1 MRISDWSSD
10 VCSSD
15 LIGSTAERLEG
26 RAMNADDMKV
36 ETFACV
42 FDAIADTPEEA
53 TELRTRADLM
63 RGITARVKSWDV
75 PLGEAAKRLGLTPPR
90 LNDLLRGK
98 FNRFSLDDLMTA
110 ATAAGIAPPA
120 PRKSSWDDLR
130 GIVKGNGA
138 RFTRSEEHTSE
149 LQSLMR
155 ISYAVFCLKQTNN

>member
-1 MRISDWSSD
+1 
-10 VCSSD
+10 
-15 LIGSTAERLEG
+15 
-26 RAMNADDMKV
+26 
-36 ETFACV
+36 
-42 FDAIADTPEEA
+42 
-53 TELRTRADLM
+53 M

-120 PRKSSWDDLR
+120 TRKSSWDDLR

-138 RFTRSEEHTSE
+138 RFTNEEINDAIAEAGAAAGMAGMNDHDGDRSEEHTSE

-155 ISYAVFCLKQTNN
+155 ISYAVFCLKKKTTPTTSSPTVTE

>member
-1 MRISDWSSD
+1 
-10 VCSSD
+10 
-15 LIGSTAERLEG
+15 
-26 RAMNADDMKV
+26 MNADDMKV

-75 PLGEAAKRLGLTPPR
+75 PQGEAAKRLGLTPPR

-98 FNRFSLDDLMTA
+98 FNRFSLDDLMTI
-110 ATAAGIAPPA
+110 ATAAGIEPPA
-120 PRKSSWDDLR
+120 ARKSSWDDMR

-138 RFTRSEEHTSE
+138 RFTIEEINDAIAEAGAAAGMAGMDDHDSD
-149 LQSLMR
+149 
-155 ISYAVFCLKQTNN
+155 

>member
-1 MRISDWSSD
+1 
-10 VCSSD
+10 
-15 LIGSTAERLEG
+15 
-26 RAMNADDMKV
+26 MNADDMKV

-75 PLGEAAKRLGLTPPR
+75 PLGEAAKRL
-90 LNDLLRGK
+90 LRGK

-110 ATAAGIAPPA
+110 ATAAGIAPPS

-138 RFTRSEEHTSE
+138 RFTIEEINDAIAEAGAAAGMAGMNDHDGD
-149 LQSLMR
+149 
-155 ISYAVFCLKQTNN
+155 